1 MRFSDNMRFCPK
13 YGDNMRFLPDN
24 MRFFFKIAYYR
35 RILSPK
41 PIICDDNM
49 RFFSKIAYYR
59 RILSQPFSKLVILAF
74 WIIFFQIKKKL
85 EYLPK
90 KYDF

>member
-13 YGDNMRFLPDN
+13 YGDNMRFLP
-24 MRFFFKIAYYR
+24 
-35 RILSPK
+35 
-41 PIICDDNM
+41 DNM